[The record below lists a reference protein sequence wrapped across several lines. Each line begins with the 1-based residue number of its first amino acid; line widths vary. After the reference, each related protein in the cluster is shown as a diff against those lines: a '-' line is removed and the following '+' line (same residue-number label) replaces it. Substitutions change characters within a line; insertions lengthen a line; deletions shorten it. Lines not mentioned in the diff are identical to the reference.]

1 MLVKKKNMQ
10 FQCNERNI
18 IMGVYELNIKKK
30 NSFLWYLTRA
40 PQPDLKV
47 KGKGFLVGSD
57 I

>member
-30 NSFLWYLTRA
+30 IVFSGILQEHLSQIWRS
-40 PQPDLKV
+40 KV
-47 KGKGFLVGSD
+47 KGFL
-57 I
+57 